1 MNAAIK
7 QDFGGFLDYLDKY
20 SLSSIVVDPSRVAH
34 ARLTHVQ
41 FLALLTVAAELLS
54 DSGSVHDEF
63 ESSYRESGKRYFGE
77 VVSDCSEFV
86 MCVLQGLCRS
96 AGGTL
101 RSAIES
107 YLKTFSAVEQ
117 PLILQ
122 RTSVPDVFNDA
133 AGTNF
138 FSTSVGKSV
147 LADLKAVYGELNY
160 YVHTVSQ
167 AQMFGALAV
176 GSFPRWSHQTE
187 RLSDLF
193 IRTVRLFLYGIVG
206 ARRDLFDQFDHR
218 NKVIVNR
225 SMTRQQRRS
234 ALGVDE

>member
-7 QDFGGFLDYLDKY
+7 QDFGAFLDYVNNY
-20 SLSSIVVDPSRVAH
+20 SLASVGDDPGRVAH
-34 ARLTHVQ
+34 ARLAHAQ
-41 FLALLTVAAELLS
+41 LLALLTVAAELLS

-63 ESSYRESGKRYFGE
+63 ESAYGEPGERYLGE

-107 YLKTFSAVEQ
+107 YLKAFSAIEQ

-133 AGTNF
+133 AGTAF
-138 FSTSVGKSV
+138 FSTAVGKAV
-147 LADLKAVYGELNY
+147 LADLKTVYGDLNY
-160 YVHTVSQ
+160 YVHTVTQ

-176 GSFPRWSHQTE
+176 GSFPRWSEKNE
-187 RLSDLF
+187 RLIELF
-193 IRTVRLFLYGIVG
+193 VRTVRLFLYGAVG
-206 ARRDLFDQFDHR
+206 ARRDFFDQFDHR

-225 SMTRQQRRS
+225 AMTRQQRRS